1 MTRRELREH
10 IAQML
15 FVIEF
20 HERED
25 IKEQALGYIESLNE
39 SRVEDCSEKDRD
51 YMLTKLDNIVDA
63 VGEIDKVIEEAS
75 VGWQLK
81 RMNKVDLTVLR
92 LAVYEIR
99 YDEEKNRF
107 YHATF
112 IDKSRINCRHMKWIN
127 QNLTL
132 TIARVSQH
140 CF

>member
-92 LAVYEIR
+92 LGVYEIR
-99 YDEEKNRF
+99 YDEDIPNKV
-107 YHATF
+107 A
-112 IDKSRINCRHMKWIN
+112 INEAVELAKKYGGDSSPSFVNGI
-127 QNLTL
+127 LAK
-132 TIARVSQH
+132 IVKE
-140 CF
+140 

>member
-51 YMLTKLDNIVDA
+51 YMLTKLDKIVDA
-63 VGEIDKVIEEAS
+63 VGEIDKVIEEA
-75 VGWQLK
+75 
-81 RMNKVDLTVLR
+81 
-92 LAVYEIR
+92 
-99 YDEEKNRF
+99 
-107 YHATF
+107 
-112 IDKSRINCRHMKWIN
+112 
-127 QNLTL
+127 
-132 TIARVSQH
+132 
-140 CF
+140 

>member
-20 HERED
+20 HERDD

-51 YMLTKLDNIVDA
+51 YMLTILDNIVDA

-99 YDEEKNRF
+99 YDEDIPNKV
-107 YHATF
+107 A
-112 IDKSRINCRHMKWIN
+112 INEAVELAKKYGGDSSPSFVNGI
-127 QNLTL
+127 LAK
-132 TIARVSQH
+132 IVKE
-140 CF
+140 